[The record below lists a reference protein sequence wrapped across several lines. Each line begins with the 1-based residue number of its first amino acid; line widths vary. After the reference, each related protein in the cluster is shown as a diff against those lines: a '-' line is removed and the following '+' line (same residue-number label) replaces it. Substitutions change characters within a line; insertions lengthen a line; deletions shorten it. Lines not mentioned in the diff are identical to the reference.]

1 MSATAPNPR
10 PENAPGAGERI
21 PYLRAMG
28 DLQPKPKGDVSPRP
42 RLRAVEGMQVQP
54 GDPAAA
60 TRKAPT
66 PKPRFFGLAPALW
79 LALAASLGFYVA
91 VQYYLHTRRTA
102 AVEVSSS
109 IEMIPTAS
117 PQGAIPAGQLWL
129 RWTEVPGAESYQLHI
144 QDAHGRPVADP
155 LTVYGSVWN
164 PPDDLLPGLVDGPYV
179 WTIEAM
185 NADGDSIARSAPNGF
200 TIGN

>member
-10 PENAPGAGERI
+10 PERASGAGERI

-28 DLQPKPKGDVSPRP
+28 DLQPKPKGEVPTRP
-42 RLRAVEGMQVQP
+42 QLRAVDGRQAQP
-54 GDPAAA
+54 GDPPSV
-60 TRKAPT
+60 KGPSPT
-66 PKPRFFGLAPALW
+66 PRPRFLGLPLPLW
-79 LALAASLGFYVA
+79 LALAASIGFYVA
-91 VQYYLHTRRTA
+91 VQYYLHSRGHA

-109 IEMIPTAS
+109 VELIPTAS
-117 PQGAIPAGQLWL
+117 PQSAIPAGQLWL
-129 RWTEVPGAESYQLHI
+129 RWTEVEGAESYQLHI
-144 QDAHGRPVADP
+144 QDAHGGPVADP

-164 PPDDLLPGLVDGPYV
+164 PPDDLLPGLVDGSYV

-185 NADGDSIARSAPNGF
+185 DENGESIARSAPNGF